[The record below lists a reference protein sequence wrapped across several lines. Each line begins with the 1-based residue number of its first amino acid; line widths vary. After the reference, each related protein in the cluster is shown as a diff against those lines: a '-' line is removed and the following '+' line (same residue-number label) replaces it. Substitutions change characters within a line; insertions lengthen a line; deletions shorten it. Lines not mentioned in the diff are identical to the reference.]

1 MPGQLWCGDATVGYG
16 LWGYKVQPWAGANQ
30 TRQMLRGT
38 AALGRG
44 KTRLQAREGLSLE
57 LGPTLSVWRLVYMLS
72 TDKLG

>member
-1 MPGQLWCGDATVGYG
+1 MSGELWCGVGTICCSW
-16 LWGYKVQPWAGANQ
+16 WGHKVQPRAGVDQ
-30 TRQMLRGT
+30 TRQMVWGT

-72 TDKLG
+72 ADILG